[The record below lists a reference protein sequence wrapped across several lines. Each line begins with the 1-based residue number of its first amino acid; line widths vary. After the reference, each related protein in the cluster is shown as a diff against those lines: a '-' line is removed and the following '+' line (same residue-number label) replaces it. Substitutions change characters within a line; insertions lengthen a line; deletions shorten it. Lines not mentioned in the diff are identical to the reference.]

1 MNVLDLGQFCGFIHE
16 PVANHF
22 DLCTFSGTSLLETR
36 IFKLTKPEALAEEF
50 VTSMGTN
57 FSRMHHWT
65 DRLASF
71 PWKPRDRTGSS
82 EIVKKMISQ
91 GFQLSS
97 LSLSLSL
104 RTYLGMLSPTSIHPN
119 IVPKISGIF
128 KAEAHQIPPIS
139 LKRIYTISG
148 AGCRARSGRA
158 CSWVPWL

>member
-1 MNVLDLGQFCGFIHE
+1 MNVLDLGQFCGFFHE

-97 LSLSLSL
+97 LSLSLFLFGRTLGCSPQRASIQILYRRYPASSRL
-104 RTYLGMLSPTSIHPN
+104 RPTKSHQYL
-119 IVPKISGIF
+119 
-128 KAEAHQIPPIS
+128 
-139 LKRIYTISG
+139 
-148 AGCRARSGRA
+148 
-158 CSWVPWL
+158 

>member
-97 LSLSLSL
+97 LSLSFS
-104 RTYLGMLSPTSIHPN
+104 SD
-119 IVPKISGIF
+119 
-128 KAEAHQIPPIS
+128 
-139 LKRIYTISG
+139 
-148 AGCRARSGRA
+148 
-158 CSWVPWL
+158 VPWDALPNEHPSKYCTEDIRHLQG